1 MSLIDRRMPVV
12 FRIHMLSSAVVLLL
26 LPVVIAVRFRPWFH
40 RRIGWALG
48 AFVVVGGLTALPVAL
63 FSTSWWP
70 ARIGFFV
77 QGIVWLWLF
86 YAAVA
91 RIRQGDR
98 QRHAHLMLAMA
109 AVTTGA
115 VWFRLATGSA
125 LLLDLPFEAVYAAA
139 AWLAWLVP
147 LLLVWRYADAL
158 DRWAFMTPPLA
169 PRPAIR

>member
-12 FRIHMLSSAVVLLL
+12 FRIHMLSSAIVLLV
-26 LPVVIAVRFRPWFH
+26 LPVVIAIRFRPWFH

-63 FSTSWWP
+63 FSTSSLP
-70 ARIGFFV
+70 ARTGFFV

-91 RIRQGDR
+91 CIRRGDR
-98 QRHAHLMLAMA
+98 QRHAQLMLAMA

-115 VWFRLATGSA
+115 VWFRLATGTA

-139 AWLAWLVP
+139 AWLAWIVP
-147 LLLVWRYADAL
+147 LALVWRYADAL

-169 PRPAIR
+169 PRASIR